1 MSKFQLNVVNAPKN
15 NGNDEDRKQIDWVA
29 RTKYMVDKAGTQES
43 AESLIGIVSGV
54 IDLGMQKQDDAKMEF
69 KGSAAD
75 EAQVLSEETTKTGK
89 EPLQY
94 FETLPNDNGIP
105 TRYKRW
111 PVKPCQQVAITV
123 DFNDIMLNQSQF
135 FDEVDSGEE
144 HPLRMLMNNEFYLK
158 GVGKVVGKPYNLKE
172 NRNDDGTWSIKN
184 NTILY
189 KLAAACGGVLD
200 GKGLLKPAYIGELLG
215 KAALFEVQ
223 VFTTTYDGKEYLNE
237 KVKLS
242 GQVPKA
248 MQKLIPTLDDSYI
261 YGVNFAGP
269 QDHEVLGNLRQSVIN
284 TMELAVNFEG
294 SDIQKALIEM
304 GRVKATGN
312 TPQVVPQEKPQAVK
326 QEAPVQRKAPEPAP
340 EGGDDYFDDIP
351 FSYINKQLSLIS

>member
-1 MSKFQLNVVNAPKN
+1 MSKFQLNVVNAPTNTN
-15 NGNDEDRKQIDWVA
+15 NEDRKQIDWDA
-29 RTKYMVDKAGTQES
+29 RTKYMVEKAGTQEGP
-43 AESLIGIVSGV
+43 ESMIAIVSGL
-54 IDLGMQKQDDAKMEF
+54 IDLGLQKQDDAKMEF

-75 EAQVLSEETTKTGK
+75 EAQVLADETAKTKA
-89 EPLQY
+89 EPKQY
-94 FETLPNDNGIP
+94 FETLPNDQGVP

-111 PVKPCQQVAITV
+111 PVKPCQQVALTL
-123 DFNDIMLNQSQF
+123 DFSDIMLNQSQF

-200 GKGLLKPAYIGELLG
+200 SKQLLKPAYLGNLLG

-223 VFTTTYDGKEYLNE
+223 LFTNTYDGKEYLNE

-248 MQKLIPTLDDSYI
+248 MQKLIPTLDDKYI
-261 YGVNFAGP
+261 FGVNFSGP
-269 QDHEVLGNLRQSVIN
+269 QDKEVLGNLRQSVIN
-284 TMELAVNFEG
+284 TMTLAVNFEG
-294 SDIQKALIEM
+294 SDIQQALIEM
-304 GRVKATGN
+304 GRVKATSGEH
-312 TPQVVPQEKPQAVK
+312 QAQE
-326 QEAPVQRKAPEPAP
+326 QEAPKANVQAPVQRKAPEPAP
-340 EGGDDYFDDIP
+340 DFDNFDSDIP
-351 FSYINKQLSLIS
+351 F